1 VRRVPLSILGGI
13 VSTLIFSALSSC
25 TNKVEIAYP
34 VVPSTLA
41 LRPTTSTTIGP
52 DRSKETL
59 LPPVDSAPSRST
71 TTVDFGV
78 GAVTLAGRVEGPD
91 GPVGGATVRIER
103 LVGEATAERTVIT
116 DDEGRFTL
124 AGVPGGR
131 LRLRAWK
138 VPDIAMAR
146 NVVVFAAEK
155 ATVRLQA
162 ERFASTDVRW
172 AAAPSSAVEGQA
184 VNLVVQVSRRRVD
197 DNGVVGFEQISG
209 LAVKL
214 IPLGALQPDGAPER
228 LTDDNGRASFPM
240 RCNAAGAAQIKAQLA
255 SGEDATLDLPACL
268 PLPTTTLPPPPSSE
282 LPTVAPVIVPDSTTI
297 APA

>member
-1 VRRVPLSILGGI
+1 
-13 VSTLIFSALSSC
+13 
-25 TNKVEIAYP
+25 
-34 VVPSTLA
+34 
-41 LRPTTSTTIGP
+41 
-52 DRSKETL
+52 
-59 LPPVDSAPSRST
+59 
-71 TTVDFGV
+71 
-78 GAVTLAGRVEGPD
+78 
-91 GPVGGATVRIER
+91 
-103 LVGEATAERTVIT
+103 VIT
-116 DDEGRFTL
+116 DDKGRFTL

-197 DNGVVGFEQISG
+197 DSGIVGFEQISG

-240 RCNAAGAAQIKAQLA
+240 RCNAAGPAQIKAQLA

-268 PLPTTTLPPPPSSE
+268 PLPTTTLPPPPPSE
-282 LPTVAPVIVPDSTTI
+282 LPTVAPVIVPDATTI

>member
-1 VRRVPLSILGGI
+1 MQ
-13 VSTLIFSALSSC
+13 
-25 TNKVEIAYP
+25 KVEITYP
-34 VVPSTLA
+34 VVPSTLV
-41 LRPTTSTTIGP
+41 LRATTSTSIGP

-59 LPPVDSAPSRST
+59 LPTADSNSPSPT

-78 GAVTLAGRVEGPD
+78 GAVTLTGRVEGPD
-91 GPVGGATVRIER
+91 GPVGGASVRIER
-103 LVGEATAERTVIT
+103 LVDDSTAERTVIT
-116 DDEGRFTL
+116 DKKGNFTL

-146 NVVVFAAEK
+146 NVVVFASDK
-155 ATVRLQA
+155 ATVKLKA

-172 AAAPSSAVEGQA
+172 AAAPSSAIEGQP

-240 RCNAAGAAQIKAQLA
+240 RCNAAGPAQIKAQLA

-268 PLPTTTLPPPPSSE
+268 PIPTTTIPPPPPSSE
-282 LPTVAPVIVPDSTTI
+282 LPTVPPVLVPDSTTI